1 MGRSIPVLSLSL
13 ALSFAA
19 ANALAATGA
28 MTVEINDSQR
38 VGLYGTAANII
49 VGDPAV
55 ADVSLVDGHSV
66 VVNGRGFG
74 ATHVVVLDGNGR
86 ALFDRRVTVVAP
98 QEGRVTLYRGPA
110 ASEFSCSPRCQVSA
124 STSAAAAG
132 GTNAAPAASPVAPT
146 P

>member
-1 MGRSIPVLSLSL
+1 MGRPIRLASLSL
-13 ALSFAA
+13 AFAFVA
-19 ANALAATGA
+19 ANALAASGA

-38 VGLYGTAANII
+38 VGLYGTAANVI

-86 ALFDRRVTVVAP
+86 TLFDRRVTVVAP
-98 QEGRVTLYRGPA
+98 QDGRVTLYRGPA
-110 ASEFSCSPRCQVSA
+110 ASEFSCSPRCQVA
-124 STSAAAAG
+124 AATGGAAAAA
-132 GTNAAPAASPVAPT
+132 AAPAAAPT
-146 P
+146 PPTP